1 MMIVVEGKNDA
12 VVEKN
17 ETKTGTVPQKEEI
30 LVYATVRIENS
41 VNEVF
46 SNGDF
51 KHCFWCQTFEA
62 KHC

>member
-17 ETKTGTVPQKEEI
+17 EIKTGTVPLKEEI
-30 LVYATVRIENS
+30 LVHATVTNENS

-46 SNGDF
+46 GNGDF
-51 KHCFWCQTFEA
+51 KSIENIVFGG
-62 KHC
+62 KH